1 MEATHT
7 NFESHHRFRFR
18 FNALSGHCHHL
29 LCLPSERGMDI
40 EIIFTISESPGTDVQ
55 RHDGLH
61 HVSGSHT
68 NDRHIHNRSFR
79 YESGVGCMRILNVHI
94 IAVVMREV
102 FQGAASR
109 VVRGMCSVV
118 LKSWCSLCHL
128 IWLIG
133 NPDGSCCGLPSDGCG
148 IQVEVV
154 AVRSLTVQRNCGGHM
169 FFGGC
174 RL

>member
-7 NFESHHRFRFR
+7 FFESHHRFRFR
-18 FNALSGHCHHL
+18 FIALSGHCHHL

-40 EIIFTISESPGTDVQ
+40 EIVLTISESPGTDVQ

-61 HVSGSHT
+61 HVSESHAK
-68 NDRHIHNRSFR
+68 NRHIHNRQLPVR
-79 YESGVGCMRILNVHI
+79 VWCWVHNVHI
-94 IAVVMREV
+94 ITVVMREV

-118 LKSWCSLCHL
+118 RSLCHL

-133 NPDGSCCGLPSDGCG
+133 NPDGSWNGLPSDGCG

-154 AVRSLTVQRNCGGHM
+154 AVRSLTVRRNCGGHM